1 MKKINKKTQYFLNKI
16 SIEDYEFNLVS
27 NLYTAQS
34 NFRINYTGMHA
45 CICIWKTINHNNMS
59 LISKHRNVAQ
69 IRMLKPRSKSL
80 FYTYLFSE

>member
-16 SIEDYEFNLVS
+16 SIEFMNLVS
-27 NLYTAQS
+27 NLNTAQI
-34 NFRINYTGMHA
+34 NFRINYTGIHA
-45 CICIWKTINHNNMS
+45 CICTWKTINHNNMS

-69 IRMLKPRSKSL
+69 IRMVKPRSKSL